1 MPINTKEY
9 ENDYELLYLISEENE
24 DANELIYK
32 KYDPVISFYAKKYVP
47 YISGKGL
54 DYNDLYQEGLIGLD
68 QAIRSYKDQ
77 KEIKFSTFAFLCIK
91 RKIYTAI
98 KNANRKKH
106 SILNDSYPID
116 YSVEE
121 DKLGLSNVVSD
132 NYMGI
137 DELLVTKEN
146 SELIFKLLNER
157 LTQFEKQVYQMKI
170 NEFSY
175 EEIALA
181 LNKSVKSIDSS
192 LFRIRQKI
200 KKIMEE
206 IN

>member
-106 SILNDSYPID
+106 SILNESYPID

-121 DKLGLSNVVSD
+121 DKLGLSNVISD
-132 NYMGI
+132 NSMGI

-146 SELIFKLLNER
+146 DELFFNKLNER
-157 LTQFEKQVYQMKI
+157 LTSFEKQVYQMRI

-181 LNKSVKSIDSS
+181 LNRSIKSIDSS
-192 LFRIRQKI
+192 LFRIKQKI
-200 KKIMEE
+200 KKILEE